1 MIGQKDLITL
11 HLIII
16 QRNMDVKLFSQKDV
30 LINSL
35 KIFLILQKLLG
46 KNVKS
51 SILML
56 SKKY

>member
-1 MIGQKDLITL
+1 
-11 HLIII
+11 
-16 QRNMDVKLFSQKDV
+16 MDAKLFSQKDV

-56 SKKY
+56 NKKY